1 MTKEIL
7 LSISGLH
14 FVDGEDGSVEVVTA
28 GDYYNRGGK
37 HYILYD
43 EVVEGMSGHT

>member
-14 FVDGEDGSVEVVTA
+14 MLEEEDGNVEVVTA
-28 GDYYNRGGK
+28 GDYYNRNGK

-43 EVVEGMSGHT
+43 EVVEGVVPTR

>member
-14 FVDGEDGSVEVVTA
+14 MLEEEDGKEAWDCMQAVRDLLSIQFSTA
-28 GDYYNRGGK
+28 SLGG
-37 HYILYD
+37 
-43 EVVEGMSGHT
+43 